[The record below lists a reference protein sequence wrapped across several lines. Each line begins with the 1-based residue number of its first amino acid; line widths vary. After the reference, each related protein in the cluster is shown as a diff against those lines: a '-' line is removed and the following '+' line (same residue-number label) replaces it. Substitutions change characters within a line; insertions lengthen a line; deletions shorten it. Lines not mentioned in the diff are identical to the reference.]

1 MTTTEYILDVPD
13 DQEPDKP
20 IKPTGPSEPYEPE
33 KKHRSIWKILL
44 CTLLSLVGLF
54 AFVAFCF
61 YALFF
66 IIPNAPEVSLA
77 KEASKDGSNT
87 YQTVAADNS
96 KINTEMAALEKKVD
110 KLTNQGPY
118 LIVNTTE
125 NKFYLYAD
133 NKLIRQGPCS
143 TGKNEVL
150 IYENGKKK
158 HYFKSPRGVHKVQ
171 SKQKDPVW
179 SKPDWAFIE
188 EGEPVPPAG
197 DESRY
202 DKNTLGPYALRL
214 GDGYMV
220 HGTIWKRFMGQS
232 VTHGCIR
239 MLDED
244 ITAVY
249 ETLPVGS
256 KVIIY

>member
-1 MTTTEYILDVPD
+1 MTTRDYLIDVPETP
-13 DQEPDKP
+13 QKREPQKQH
-20 IKPTGPSEPYEPE
+20 KSV
-33 KKHRSIWKILL
+33 WKVVI
-44 CTLLSLVGLF
+44 TVLLSFIGLL
-54 AFVAFCF
+54 AFCAF
-61 YALFF
+61 CLYALFF
-66 IIPNAPEVSLA
+66 IIPSAPEVALA
-77 KEASKDGSNT
+77 KGEKKHDSNPF
-87 YQTVAADNS
+87 QTSHADNA
-96 KINTEMAALEKKVD
+96 KINADFATLEKKID

-150 IYENGKKK
+150 KYDNGTKK
-158 HYFKSPRGVHKVQ
+158 HFFKSPRGVHKVL

-188 EGEPVPPAG
+188 EGEPVPPPG
-197 DESRY
+197 DPSRF
-202 DKNTLGPYALRL
+202 DNNTLGPYALKL

-220 HGTIWKRFMGQS
+220 HGTIWKRFIGQS

>member
-1 MTTTEYILDVPD
+1 MTTSDFLREMPETPAKV
-13 DQEPDKP
+13 EPQKP
-20 IKPTGPSEPYEPE
+20 GKN
-33 KKHRSIWKILL
+33 IWKILL
-44 CTLLSLVGLF
+44 YSFLSFLGFL
-54 AFVAFCF
+54 AFIVFSL
-61 YALFF
+61 YILFF
-66 IIPNAPEVSLA
+66 VIPGGPEVTLA
-77 KEASKDGSNT
+77 KESKNQQRNQNQTSAADAAKISKDLS
-87 YQTVAADNS
+87 
-96 KINTEMAALEKKVD
+96 ALEKKVD

-133 NKLIRQGPCS
+133 NQLIRQGICS

-150 IYENGKKK
+150 IDGKKK
-158 HYFKSPRGVHKVQ
+158 TYFKSPRGVHKVQ
-171 SKQKDPVW
+171 SKQKNPVW
-179 SKPDWAFIE
+179 AKPDWAFIE
-188 EGEPVPPAG
+188 EGEPVPPPG
-197 DESRY
+197 DPSRF
-202 DKNTLGPYALRL
+202 DATALGPYKLVL

-220 HGTIWKRFMGQS
+220 HGTIWKRFMGQN

-249 ETLPVGS
+249 NTLPVGS

>member
-1 MTTTEYILDVPD
+1 MTPTDYLFEVLETPATF
-13 DQEPDKP
+13 EPQKP
-20 IKPTGPSEPYEPE
+20 R
-33 KKHRSIWKILL
+33 RSIWRIILYSCL
-44 CTLLSLVGLF
+44 GFLG
-54 AFVAFCF
+54 FVAFIAF
-61 YALFF
+61 SLYILFF
-66 IIPNAPEVSLA
+66 VIPNGPEVTLA
-77 KEASKDGSNT
+77 KETKNLSQNLN
-87 YQTVAADNS
+87 QPEAADIAR
-96 KINTEMAALEKKVD
+96 INKDLAALEKKVD

-133 NKLIRQGPCS
+133 NKLIRQGICS

-150 IYENGKKK
+150 IYGKKK
-158 HYFKSPRGVHKVQ
+158 TFFKSPRGVHKVL
-171 SKQKDPVW
+171 SKQPNPIW
-179 SKPDWAFIE
+179 ARPDWDFVE
-188 EGEPVPPAG
+188 NGEPIPPPG
-197 DESRY
+197 DPSRF
-202 DKNTLGPYALRL
+202 DNNTLGPYKLGL

-220 HGTIWKRFMGQS
+220 HGTIWKRLIGQS

-249 ETLPVGS
+249 NTLTVGS

>member
-1 MTTTEYILDVPD
+1 MKTTDYQIDV
-13 DQEPDKP
+13 
-20 IKPTGPSEPYEPE
+20 SEAPGNKEPE
-33 KKHRSIWKILL
+33 KQRRSIWKTIFY
-44 CTLLSLVGLF
+44 TLLSFLG
-54 AFVAFCF
+54 FVAFAAFCL

-66 IIPNAPEVSLA
+66 IIPNAPEVALS
-77 KEASKDGSNT
+77 KEEKSRGPNP

-96 KINTEMAALEKKVD
+96 KINNELSVLEKKVD

-133 NKLIRQGPCS
+133 NQLIRQGPCS

-150 IYENGKKK
+150 IYGPNGTKK

-179 SKPDWAFIE
+179 AKPDWAFIE
-188 EGEPVPPAG
+188 EGEPVPPPG
-197 DESRY
+197 DPSRF
-202 DKNTLGPYALRL
+202 DDATLGPYALRL

-220 HGTIWKRFMGQS
+220 HGTIWKRFMGPS